1 MSEDPGRMVRHAAVG
16 GVAAAVGAAAGIGLM
31 SALFSPAV
39 TFFGRFIEVDEADT
53 GSAVGDAL
61 AGGFGALGAVLA
73 AVFFAAVALLTVVV
87 VMPLAT
93 MGLAL
98 AASGFVRAWLAVLIA
113 LPLAVV
119 AFLGIGQ
126 LLPGSAPWWFW
137 PAITAVAGAAS
148 VWLAAAVPTRSRRGS
163 ATSAGAPCH
172 EP

>member
-1 MSEDPGRMVRHAAVG
+1 VVG
-16 GVAAAVGAAAGIGLM
+16 GVAAGAGALAAIGLM
-31 SALFSPAV
+31 NLLFSPAV
-39 TFFGRFIEVDEADT
+39 AFFGRFIEVEEADT

-73 AVFFAAVALLTVVV
+73 AVFFAAVVLFTVVV

-98 AASGFVRAWLAVLIA
+98 GASGFVRAWLAVLIT
-113 LPLAVV
+113 LPLAV
-119 AFLGIGQ
+119 AGFLGIGQ
-126 LLPGSAPWWFW
+126 LLPGSVPWWLW

-148 VWLAAAVPTRSRRGS
+148 VWLAAAVPTRSRQRS
-163 ATSAGAPCH
+163 ATSDGVRRR